1 MYENGNDDALL
12 LEEVQREIEGKE
24 LENSVFEAYLRRN
37 DNPRFES
44 ADSGP
49 QDRLRIQNGRQSS
62 KQYAPVD
69 LTITQKCDVAGEH
82 LECRKREMEDSKK
95 SAEKLADTL
104 KAVLEETETRI
115 SELKKD
121 AYEFKRDV
129 VVGGENMR
137 TGRVAAEKV
146 TKYMEDKLKARDLM
160 IDKLKLK
167 NGTLKANVAHLE
179 AELKAK
185 DETGDVLHYI
195 DFHQLQ
201 IENKQFLTKI
211 EGLNAEVFKLK
222 SSCGVAV
229 NALNAHKSKLSA
241 LITGE
246 EECRRETAARKSLC
260 VKLRA
265 AVDQVCASIEA
276 ERRSA
281 KRLVQDTAGSATGNE
296 GAPQVLDYVAQKA
309 EMFELQ
315 QVLKTWERK
324 VELMEMAAKR
334 TRALKKR
341 NATSRA

>member
-1 MYENGNDDALL
+1 MLYP
-12 LEEVQREIEGKE
+12 
-24 LENSVFEAYLRRN
+24 SSYLT
-37 DNPRFES
+37 
-44 ADSGP
+44 
-49 QDRLRIQNGRQSS
+49 
-62 KQYAPVD
+62 V
-69 LTITQKCDVAGEH
+69 C
-82 LECRKREMEDSKK
+82 
-95 SAEKLADTL
+95 
-104 KAVLEETETRI
+104 VLCFLFFPKTETRI

-146 TKYMEDKLKARDLM
+146 SKYMEDKLKARDLM

-167 NGTLKANVAHLE
+167 NGTLKSNVHHLE

-201 IENKQFLTKI
+201 IENKQFLAKI
-211 EGLNAEVFKLK
+211 DGLNAEVFKLK
-222 SSCGVAV
+222 SSCGIAV

-241 LITGE
+241 LIAGE
-246 EECRRETAARKSLC
+246 AECVKETAARSVLC
-260 VKLRA
+260 TKLKASVNEVCSSIESERRA
-265 AVDQVCASIEA
+265 A
-276 ERRSA
+276 
-281 KRLVQDTAGSATGNE
+281 KRIVQDTAGAAAGNE
-296 GAPQVLDYVAQKA
+296 GTPQVLDYVAQKA

-334 TRALKKR
+334 TRAMKR
-341 NATSRA
+341 KTSRV